1 MALYIQARVVMP
13 SPTPSKASSRS
24 SLSSVPAST
33 TLYALKRIRVGH
45 RLHMT
50 PAYHLSITI
59 YNVVSGW
66 TFRIYISAS
75 PGGSET
81 SSRRVAESHDT
92 LSCVTG
98 MFFPTTAS
106 EMSSVTSSPAA
117 AGRTPGLRSWV
128 EDGTVKTTH
137 ADALSESRTRH
148 QTRRR
153 KITTIGVHI
162 ERLVSTYAKKSSIS
176 MNDAYMFLQEL

>member
-1 MALYIQARVVMP
+1 MP

-128 EDGTVKTTH
+128 EDGTVKHTH
-137 ADALSESRTRH
+137 AKCRCTFRIHTRH